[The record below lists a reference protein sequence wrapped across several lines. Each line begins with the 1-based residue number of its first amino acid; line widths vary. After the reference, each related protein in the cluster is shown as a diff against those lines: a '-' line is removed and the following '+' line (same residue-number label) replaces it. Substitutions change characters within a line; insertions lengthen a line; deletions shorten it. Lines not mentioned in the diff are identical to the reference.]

1 MLIKCRVKI
10 VNNRVVG
17 DNEKKLTDKIE
28 HKKDIMNEGFG
39 YIKNKDKLKHLID
52 IGVDLDKYHPSILR
66 VVCDSA
72 RDSKLNDV
80 IKPQLQMIAKEA
92 HGKGF
97 SPSQFGYNNKLHKT
111 IKSVSNYVKHSYNK
125 KGGKAPV
132 KAQPKTTVKGGNMS
146 ESESSSSE
154 DLDDVLSEIESD
166 LEAGCVTDAENK
178 LKTIKNKI
186 PKKVYKKLSATIRT

>member
-10 VNNRVVG
+10 VNNRVVC

-28 HKKDIMNEGFG
+28 HKKHIMNEGFG

-125 KGGKAPV
+125 KGGKEPV
-132 KAQPKTTVKGGNMS
+132 KTQPKTTVKGGNMS
-146 ESESSSSE
+146 ESESSSNE